1 MCGWKDVDGEDPTDK
16 PALSERGIVKALRV
30 GCGEWAPESQAE
42 RRTASA
48 FRLVGSAGSP
58 VTRQGY
64 RLYIDGG
71 RTPDKWD

>member
-1 MCGWKDVDGEDPTDK
+1 MGKITTGKPT
-16 PALSERGIVKALRV
+16 LSERGIVKALRV

-58 VTRQGY
+58 RYKAGVSPLHR
-64 RLYIDGG
+64 
-71 RTPDKWD
+71 